1 MVETVEQSSS
11 EHASITLL
19 LDFYGELLSPRQSEV
34 MDLHF
39 NSDLSLFEIAEETG
53 VSRQA
58 VHDAIRAGKAML
70 AKYEGKLGLV
80 ARFARQQNQVRQALD
95 NVRIAAETLNPLEQK
110 EYALK
115 AGNCLEQLLEQL

>member
-1 MVETVEQSSS
+1 METDEQSSA
-11 EHASITLL
+11 EYASITLL

-39 NSDLSLFEIAEETG
+39 NSDLSLSEIAEETG

-70 AKYEGKLGLV
+70 AKYEGKLGLA
-80 ARFARQQNQVRQALD
+80 ARFSKQKEMIRQALD
-95 NVRIAAETLNPLEQK
+95 FTRKAAETEDFPESK
-110 EYALK
+110 ESAIK
-115 AGNCLEQLLEQL
+115 AGNCLKRLLEQL